1 MKKAQ
6 MNLIVNLKVPQ
17 MQNLNSSVKDLEL
30 LQILAVLMQRFKKQ
44 TQRHLCL
51 KKIRKLNPVQNLNQN
66 QMIVI
71 HQSLQLKKLQQK
83 LLQNN
88 KLQLKKLPLKSNHLQ
103 KNLMMTLKIQMKVN
117 QTVPKMLKRSQKL
130 KLNPQQRPLQKKFN
144 HLQNPMILMIL
155 TQMKMTMKN
164 KVKQVKNQQRN
175 NKM

>member
-1 MKKAQ
+1 

-44 TQRHLCL
+44 TRRHLCL

-130 KLNPQQRPLQKKFN
+130 KLNPQQRPLQKKLN